1 MIEGI
6 DELGEQIFNLPTR
19 VGYPRNI
26 GGLRD
31 VVSSPIYATAVGL
44 LLYGAEKHEVEQKF
58 RIRDQNVFN
67 RILSRMRKWYSD
79 IS

>member
-19 VGYPRNI
+19 VGYPRKI

-44 LLYGAEKHEVEQKF
+44 LLYGAEKTEVEQKF